1 MDEVSSGLARM
12 NADVYKKATT
22 GEYDVFSR
30 DLTTPHLDL
39 SHFALCIMGS

>member
-1 MDEVSSGLARM
+1 M
-12 NADVYKKATT
+12 NAEVYKKATT
-22 GEYDVFSR
+22 GEYDVFSSLSALSR